1 MLAGKPVMAMPNSPP
16 AVAPGQPHSYGPLP
30 PGDTSAY
37 GGGGPTWVRQG
48 DSAAAGAGIAGA
60 AGAAAYPG
68 GGRARRQLSCA
79 RVCRAARRL
88 SQAGCSLHVFGFHVK
103 FDLYHFPQMLLAA
116 WVVALLWSAVAGP
129 PDALRPAANAT
140 AG

>member
-1 MLAGKPVMAMPNSPP
+1 MLAGKPVMAMPSSPP

-30 PGDTSAY
+30 PGDSSAY
-37 GGGGPTWVRQG
+37 GGAASGGP
-48 DSAAAGAGIAGA
+48 
-60 AGAAAYPG
+60 AAAYPG

>member
-1 MLAGKPVMAMPNSPP
+1 MLAGKPMMTMPSSPP

-30 PGDTSAY
+30 PGDASAY
-37 GGGGPTWVRQG
+37 GGGG
-48 DSAAAGAGIAGA
+48 
-60 AGAAAYPG
+60 AAYPG
-68 GGRARRQLSCA
+68 GGRARRQLTCA

-129 PDALRPAANAT
+129 PDALRSANAT

>member
-1 MLAGKPVMAMPNSPP
+1 MLAGKPVMAMPSSPP
-16 AVAPGQPHSYGPLP
+16 AVAPGRPHSYGPLP
-30 PGDTSAY
+30 PGDPESAY
-37 GGGGPTWVRQG
+37 GGGGP
-48 DSAAAGAGIAGA
+48 
-60 AGAAAYPG
+60 AAAYPAG

-116 WVVALLWSAVAGP
+116 WVLALLWSAVAGP
-129 PDALRPAANAT
+129 PDALRPANAT
-140 AG
+140 GG